1 MSILLKN
8 PSDNID
14 FSMTWNNIGTA
25 TLSAV
30 VHTVPSALTLVSES
44 NTTTTST
51 VRVSGA
57 THGKTYQIKAVAT
70 LSTGRTLARDFT
82 LRVFEH

>member
-1 MSILLKN
+1 MSVLLKN

-14 FSMTWNNIGTA
+14 FTMTWANIGTA
-25 TLSAV
+25 TISSVA
-30 VHTVPSALTLVSES
+30 HTVPSSLTLVSES
-44 NTTTTST
+44 SAASTST

-57 THGKTYQIKAVAT
+57 THGRTYQVKGVAT